1 MQLSVTSPSGLVSS
15 SRPLHVLIDASPPV
29 GALRLHGCT
38 PGSTL
43 WRRVLPVRPP
53 PTVPVPTAHLESSHV
68 MCGLGCPGL
77 YKTLYSERA
86 NIATL
91 GRTGSSVRD
100 GVSYQNDLGQI
111 AVCWSGGLR
120 DADSGLARLE
130 WRLWKELGGTWAYVQ
145 QGHLVV
151 GDPRLTTALNASI
164 LTLYSAEP
172 PVKSGSSVSGT
183 TRQPGRFRHLGPGLL
198 FTLRASV
205 PRKLPVR
212 AFVANV

>member
-1 MQLSVTSPSGLVSS
+1 M
-15 SRPLHVLIDASPPV
+15 
-29 GALRLHGCT
+29 
-38 PGSTL
+38 
-43 WRRVLPVRPP
+43 
-53 PTVPVPTAHLESSHV
+53 
-68 MCGLGCPGL
+68 
-77 YKTLYSERA
+77 
-86 NIATL
+86 
-91 GRTGSSVRD
+91 RD

-183 TRQPGRFRHLGPGLL
+183 AQQPGRSRHLGPGLL

>member
-1 MQLSVTSPSGLVSS
+1 MDWAAL
-15 SRPLHVLIDASPPV
+15 
-29 GALRLHGCT
+29 GAD
-38 PGSTL
+38 
-43 WRRVLPVRPP
+43 
-53 PTVPVPTAHLESSHV
+53 
-68 MCGLGCPGL
+68 
-77 YKTLYSERA
+77 KTLYSERA

-172 PVKSGSSVSGT
+172 PVKSGSSVVA
-183 TRQPGRFRHLGPGLL
+183 QPASPAASDTWGLGCS
-198 FTLRASV
+198 LR
-205 PRKLPVR
+205 
-212 AFVANV
+212 